1 MFNDSYIGL
10 REDTV
15 QSAQVNLLD
24 RYMYLPKVSPIGLVQ
39 QYAKIDLDKNTL
51 IKTVTI
57 VTGYEPFEFVFV
69 KGTDY
74 YDDYLS
80 KQPTN
85 LLEQLKN
92 NAK

>member
-1 MFNDSYIGL
+1 MIGL
-10 REDTV
+10 REGTV
-15 QSAQVNLLD
+15 QTSQVNLLD
-24 RYMYLPKVSPIGLVQ
+24 RYIYLPKVSPIGIVQ
-39 QYAKIDLDKNTL
+39 NLAQADIDKNTL

-69 KGTDY
+69 NGTNY

-80 KQPTN
+80 KQETN

-92 NAK
+92 NLK